1 MMRSAAAAAAA
12 AIAGMRSGTAA
23 AALPVAVRAVAFAPP
38 PPGALARMSP
48 RAGTAPSSSM
58 AGEGKGKWKG
68 RGGAEAEAEA
78 DPAQTDGERRM
89 AEDALA
95 ILAAAVD
102 SVDPRAAVL
111 GCLSAEGGEG
121 GGKGGGIAVRDRG
134 TAAAAAP
141 RHVYEADEYDEVLVL
156 AFGKASSAMALAA
169 AEVASHA
176 MPAAR
181 IRGVAVVKDGHA
193 TEAEARTLLDRYGIA
208 VREASHP
215 VPDGRS
221 VRAAGEVLDLAEGA
235 TSRTLVVCCISG
247 GGSALFCSPLPPLT
261 LEDLAATNSS
271 LLGSGMPINS
281 MNVVRK
287 RLERGKG
294 GGLAAAAY
302 PAPVLSLVLSDV
314 VGDPLDL
321 IASGPTVPDPSG
333 FADAAGLVRTH
344 GLGMGGGDELPPPV
358 LALLERG
365 EREEEGGATEQ
376 EPPLHPAFSAGTPS
390 QTVLVGNNGIA
401 VEAAATAAA
410 RMGYDAVV
418 LGDSVEGEARDI
430 AGVYVAAAARLA
442 RQRQAQGHGQR
453 KERGGA
459 ASPGNFAAA
468 GLPAALIA
476 GGETTVTLG
485 PGPAGRGGRNQEI
498 GLAAALDL
506 RERGLRDVV
515 LASVGTDGTD
525 GPTDAAGAVVDGGTV
540 GRIEHNHGDGVRLT
554 GEEAMRDHD
563 AYTFFDVQEGDE
575 ETVALPLIRTGPTG
589 TNVADVCVV
598 LVK

>member
-1 MMRSAAAAAAA
+1 M
-12 AIAGMRSGTAA
+12 
-23 AALPVAVRAVAFAPP
+23 
-38 PPGALARMSP
+38 
-48 RAGTAPSSSM
+48 
-58 AGEGKGKWKG
+58 
-68 RGGAEAEAEA
+68 
-78 DPAQTDGERRM
+78 
-89 AEDALA
+89 
-95 ILAAAVD
+95 
-102 SVDPRAAVL
+102 
-111 GCLSAEGGEG
+111 
-121 GGKGGGIAVRDRG
+121 
-134 TAAAAAP
+134 
-141 RHVYEADEYDEVLVL
+141 
-156 AFGKASSAMALAA
+156 
-169 AEVASHA
+169 
-176 MPAAR
+176 
-181 IRGVAVVKDGHA
+181 
-193 TEAEARTLLDRYGIA
+193 
-208 VREASHP
+208 
-215 VPDGRS
+215 
-221 VRAAGEVLDLAEGA
+221 
-235 TSRTLVVCCISG
+235 
-247 GGSALFCSPLPPLT
+247 
-261 LEDLAATNSS
+261 
-271 LLGSGMPINS
+271 
-281 MNVVRK
+281 
-287 RLERGKG
+287 
-294 GGLAAAAY
+294 
-302 PAPVLSLVLSDV
+302 
-314 VGDPLDL
+314 
-321 IASGPTVPDPSG
+321 
-333 FADAAGLVRTH
+333 
-344 GLGMGGGDELPPPV
+344 
-358 LALLERG
+358 
-365 EREEEGGATEQ
+365 
-376 EPPLHPAFSAGTPS
+376 
-390 QTVLVGNNGIA
+390 GNNGIA

-485 PGPAGRGGRNQEI
+485 PGPAGRGGRDQEI